1 MVVNVVLRYLLL
13 KGLSQRLGEENEFR
27 TTFTR
32 ALGARNHFPGLRP
45 PCKSPSFASSISWS
59 LTYPRDEAN
68 DDLHGENGRAKAR
81 CGS

>member
-32 ALGARNHFPGLRP
+32 PGGRNHFPKGTLRLRLHYMKETQDAFKQTSTQRP
-45 PCKSPSFASSISWS
+45 GTLSPVM
-59 LTYPRDEAN
+59 
-68 DDLHGENGRAKAR
+68 
-81 CGS
+81 